1 MDKKDSKQQINKL
14 AGALVEFQD
23 TFEDMSKDDRQWV
36 IMNTKAAIGLFIV
49 AVKKRASELL
59 SFLGT
64 SVSPATT
71 EKFVAKEKFVVD
83 TSKTAKVKISYVGS
97 NFQTW
102 FYGKT
107 EEPKLN
113 TTLSRYKFLKDSV
126 DGPVIAE
133 LGGETVV
140 ETTLQDAWTKMV
152 AQANGETGELLTNGY
167 ANIFYVRDT
176 TGTLR
181 AVHVL
186 WYGDGWLVGAGSL
199 ENPDAWHAGHR
210 VFSRNSSA
218 SQAV

>member
-23 TFEDMSKDDRQWV
+23 TFEDMSKADRQWV

-71 EKFVAKEKFVVD
+71 EKFVAKKKFVVD
-83 TSKTAKVKISYVGS
+83 TSKTAKVKISYVDS
-97 NFQTW
+97 NFQIW

-107 EEPKLN
+107 EEPKLS
-113 TTLSRYKFLKDSV
+113 TTLSRYKLLKNSV
-126 DGPVIAE
+126 DGPIIAE

-140 ETTLQDAWTKMV
+140 ETTLQDVWTKMV
-152 AQANGETGELLTNGY
+152 AQANGETGELLINGY
-167 ANIFYVRDT
+167 ANIFYIRDIN
-176 TGTLR
+176 GTLR
-181 AVHVL
+181 AVSVY
-186 WYGDGWLVGAGSL
+186 WGADGWRVGAHSVDDPV
-199 ENPDAWHAGHR
+199 EWSAGLR
-210 VFSRNSSA
+210 VFSRNFSV
-218 SQAV
+218 SQIV